1 MSAIDAHCHV
11 WSTGD
16 GEAFRMRDKI
26 PALARDFTLEE
37 LSALQRRCNVEGT
50 VLIQAVD
57 SAAESERLLAMAARD
72 ARVLG
77 VVAWA
82 DQTHDDFE
90 ATLERYRANPRF
102 VGIRPMPHDTFGGEW
117 LREAHTRR
125 AFAHL
130 ERIGC
135 PVDLLVQEA
144 DLDALCELLGP
155 FGRLPSVLNHAG
167 RPCVM
172 AGERGPWRSRMRRL
186 AQCPGLLV
194 KCSGLTER
202 AGVEWTRE
210 TIEPWIVDLL
220 DIFGDH
226 RVMFASNWPI
236 VTLACRYD
244 LWFETVSSVLADV
257 GLPAAGRDRVM
268 RQNAVTHY
276 GLQGVVQ

>member
-57 SAAESERLLAMAARD
+57 SATESERLLAMAARD

-82 DQTHDDFE
+82 DPTHDDFE

-172 AGERGPWRSRMRRL
+172 AGERGPWRR
-186 AQCPGLLV
+186 CDG
-194 KCSGLTER
+194 
-202 AGVEWTRE
+202 
-210 TIEPWIVDLL
+210 
-220 DIFGDH
+220 
-226 RVMFASNWPI
+226 
-236 VTLACRYD
+236 
-244 LWFETVSSVLADV
+244 
-257 GLPAAGRDRVM
+257 
-268 RQNAVTHY
+268 
-276 GLQGVVQ
+276 